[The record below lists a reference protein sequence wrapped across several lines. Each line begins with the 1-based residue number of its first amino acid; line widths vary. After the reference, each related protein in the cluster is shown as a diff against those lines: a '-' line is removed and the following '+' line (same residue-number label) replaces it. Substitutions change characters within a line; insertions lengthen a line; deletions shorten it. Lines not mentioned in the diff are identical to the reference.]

1 MAPSQQSAPP
11 VPRELLIR
19 DSEGKVTYLPLDRDR
34 ILLGRSSACVLCYP
48 DDAGLSRQ
56 HMALTRIEGKWV
68 VEDLG
73 SKNGTLL
80 NEVKVE
86 GAMPVGI
93 GDKVMAGHLTMELV
107 VSIPEALAIEK
118 VEFVESGEHA
128 SPSTTTVVAS
138 LDSLIGTE
146 SGQMDKTS
154 IITTNP
160 QMQALIR
167 AGRELAGHRPLH
179 ELFEVIMD
187 LTMEAV
193 TAGRGVLMTLD
204 GENLIARAARGA
216 GFKISS
222 TVRDR
227 VLKDKSSLLVGDA
240 QLDQALKE
248 QKSIVQQ
255 RVRSMIAVPLQTN
268 DRVIGLIYVDS
279 PVMIR

>member
-1 MAPSQQSAPP
+1 MAS
-11 VPRELLIR
+11 VIPRELLIR

-34 ILLGRSSACVLCYP
+34 IMLGRSSACQLCYP

-56 HMALTRIEGKWV
+56 HMALSKLDDQWV

-80 NEVKVE
+80 NDVKLE
-86 GAMPVGI
+86 GRMPVAI
-93 GDKVMAGHLTMELV
+93 GDRITAGHLTLELAA
-107 VSIPEALAIEK
+107 SIPDAATREK
-118 VEFVESGEHA
+118 VEFIEQNDQYSKTA
-128 SPSTTTVVAS
+128 TTVVAR
-138 LDSLIGTE
+138 LDSLLGTQP
-146 SGQMDKTS
+146 GDTDKTS

-187 LTMEAV
+187 LSMEAV
-193 TAGRGVLMTLD
+193 MAGRGVLMTLD
-204 GENLIARAARGA
+204 GEELIPRAARGA

-227 VLKDKSSLLVGDA
+227 VLKEKSSLLVRDA
-240 QLDQALKE
+240 QLD
-248 QKSIVQQ
+248 
-255 RVRSMIAVPLQTN
+255 
-268 DRVIGLIYVDS
+268 
-279 PVMIR
+279 